1 MIEFYTGVSG
11 SGKTYRAVSYI
22 YDIFLDSKSK
32 DFGKFKKF
40 YTNINEFDFSAFPDG
55 VAFSLEFDKLLDDLT
70 VLHKAYLA
78 KQTDKELNEL
88 AENLGVKDAF
98 FVFDECQ
105 NYFDKKNTV
114 LIWWLSYHR
123 HFYQNIILITQNL
136 SLIEAKYKGFS
147 EFFYLAVPS
156 GLRVFLS
163 SFKYV
168 QYVGSRMSKA
178 QQSAKI
184 SIKFNDAVY
193 RLYHSGDN
201 TQSPRVIYKYLA
213 IAVGALAIS
222 ALIIGLIVHFMFSS
236 KDKKMVNNDKNVS
249 LSAGLHV
256 NKKTSEV
263 DLKKNDSLP
272 TSVTFIC
279 SSNGCEYNTD
289 FYTLAF
295 MKFYIKKYKLTV
307 INVAHVSESVY
318 IYKYNVPD
326 DRFFKVLSYE

>member
-1 MIEFYTGVSG
+1 MIEFYTGIMG
-11 SGKTYRAVSYI
+11 SGKTNRSVQYL

-40 YTNINEFDFSAFPDG
+40 YTNINEFNFSAFPDG
-55 VAFSLEFDKLLDDLT
+55 VGFPLDFDNLLESLT
-70 VLHKAYLA
+70 ILHNAY
-78 KQTDKELNEL
+78 KNKDNDTQLNIL
-88 AENLGVKDAF
+88 AESLGLKDAF

-105 NYFDKKNTV
+105 DYFGGKNTV
-114 LIWWLSYHR
+114 LLWWLTYHR
-123 HFYQNIILITQNL
+123 HFFQNIILITPDL
-136 SLIEAKYKGFS
+136 TLIESKYKRLA
-147 EFFYLAVPS
+147 EFYYLAVPS
-156 GLRVFLS
+156 ALRVFLK
-163 SFKYV
+163 SFTYI
-168 QYVGSRMSKA
+168 QFTGSRMTKA
-178 QQSAKI
+178 QKSAKI
-184 SIKFNDAVY
+184 SIKYNEEVFK
-193 RLYHSGDN
+193 LYKSGGN

-213 IAVGALAIS
+213 IAVGALALS
-222 ALIIGLIVHFMFSS
+222 ALIIGLIVHFMFGGH
-236 KDKKMVNNDKNVS
+236 DKKDVKTDKNVS

>member
-11 SGKTYRAVSYI
+11 SGKTYRAVQYL

-32 DFGKFKKF
+32 EFGKFKKF
-40 YTNINEFDFSAFPDG
+40 YTNINEFDFSAFPADI
-55 VAFSLEFDKLLDDLT
+55 AFPLDFEKLLEDLT

-78 KQTDKELNEL
+78 KQTDKELNEI
-88 AENLGVKDAF
+88 ADTLGLKDAF

-184 SIKFNDAVY
+184 SIKFNEAVY
-193 RLYHSGDN
+193 KLYHSGDN

-213 IAVGALAIS
+213 IALGALAIS
-222 ALIIGLIVHFMFSS
+222 AFIIGLIVHFMFGSH
-236 KDKKMVNNDKNVS
+236 KKNDVKTDKSVS
-249 LSAGLHV
+249 LSAGQKISQKSTDL
-256 NKKTSEV
+256 
-263 DLKKNDSLP
+263 DLKKNDSVS

-279 SSNGCEYNTD
+279 SSNGCEYNSD
-289 FYTLAF
+289 FYSLSF
-295 MKFYIKKYKLTV
+295 IKFYIKKYKLILV
-307 INVAHVSESVY
+307 NVAHVSDSVY
-318 IYKYNVPD
+318 IYKYNVTD